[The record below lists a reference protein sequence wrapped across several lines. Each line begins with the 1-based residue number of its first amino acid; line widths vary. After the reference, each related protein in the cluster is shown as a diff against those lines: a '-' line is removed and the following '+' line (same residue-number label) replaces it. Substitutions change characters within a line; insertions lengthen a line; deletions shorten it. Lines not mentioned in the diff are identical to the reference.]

1 MPTTTCIL
9 QMTHTWPQTSINN
22 RRTES
27 NNKTKRN
34 YQSLQLLGLDNQ
46 SPHDKTDQSKNTSRG
61 INAIIW
67 WRLSEGDYRWGGRK
81 VSHQQQSFSRLTLT
95 RSITLD
101 ILPNI
106 CMLSDMQIDSPNIPW
121 RFVLFSLMFDRVGPL
136 FDHPCLNI
144 GA

>member
-9 QMTHTWPQTSINN
+9 QTTHTWPQTSINN

-67 WRLSEGDYRWGGRK
+67 WRLWRWLPLRWSKG
-81 VSHQQQSFSRLTLT
+81 QSPTTVFLKTTLT

-101 ILPNI
+101 TLPNI
-106 CMLSDMQIDSPNIPW
+106 CMLSDMQIDSPNILW
-121 RFVLFSLMFDRVGPL
+121 TFLLFSLMFDCVGPL